1 MKHFFKIISLSLL
14 IFLFTCQKK
23 PSITTQSQEALQYYK
38 NAEELRFKLY
48 YTDALSLYQKAFKID
63 SCFALAPLRIAQF
76 YMNLGL
82 EDSSNYYINKA
93 RAISVKVS
101 DYERLLINRNWAIL
115 KGDDKLT
122 NSIMDTLKRKYPN
135 DLEVKVMLANQKWQ
149 RLDHDGARLIFQN
162 ILKQNPNYLL
172 AYNNIGYL
180 YAQKGFFKE
189 AIKYLEDYKKLAP
202 NQLNPYD
209 SLAEIY
215 LCVGR
220 YYEAIKLLEAAFNSK
235 SEEIAKE
242 DFIGTIIHLHLA
254 EAYKNLGQYNK
265 ALSITEEALNNYST
279 DYAIQSISR
288 FRFINIFKELNLI
301 NEMEMEFICIQ
312 GKDDILDLLLRGLLN
327 IQKMDFRNAL
337 ETLSALQKKTDEVK
351 DNYSKRRLFILSA
364 YLEGELNFKTGLYNE
379 AAKQF
384 KLAAETYSDTT
395 GSVHLRLMQ
404 HLSEG
409 KAGNYN
415 AAITGLNKILMMN
428 PNYAPALLYISK
440 FYLESG
446 KRTEA
451 KSYIQHFI
459 NLWEN
464 ADPDTP
470 FMREAILIQKRL
482 S

>member
-1 MKHFFKIISLSLL
+1 
-14 IFLFTCQKK
+14 
-23 PSITTQSQEALQYYK
+23 
-38 NAEELRFKLY
+38 
-48 YTDALSLYQKAFKID
+48 
-63 SCFALAPLRIAQF
+63 
-76 YMNLGL
+76 
-82 EDSSNYYINKA
+82 
-93 RAISVKVS
+93 
-101 DYERLLINRNWAIL
+101 
-115 KGDDKLT
+115 
-122 NSIMDTLKRKYPN
+122 
-135 DLEVKVMLANQKWQ
+135 
-149 RLDHDGARLIFQN
+149 
-162 ILKQNPNYLL
+162 
-172 AYNNIGYL
+172 
-180 YAQKGFFKE
+180 
-189 AIKYLEDYKKLAP
+189 
-202 NQLNPYD
+202 
-209 SLAEIY
+209 
-215 LCVGR
+215 
-220 YYEAIKLLEAAFNSK
+220 
-235 SEEIAKE
+235 
-242 DFIGTIIHLHLA
+242 
-254 EAYKNLGQYNK
+254 
-265 ALSITEEALNNYST
+265 
-279 DYAIQSISR
+279 SISR
-288 FRFINIFKELNLI
+288 FRFMNIFKELNLI
-301 NEMEMEFICIQ
+301 NEMEMEFTYIQ

-379 AAKQF
+379 AAQQF

-395 GSVHLRLMQ
+395 GSIHLRLMQ

-470 FMREAILIQKRL
+470 FMREAILIQKKL